1 MAPGMSKSAST
12 QASQSVFPGV
22 NGKIAFHSTRDGN
35 SEIYTMNADG
45 SAQTNTTNNPAN
57 DAAAAWSPDA
67 STIAFYS
74 DRNGNLDIYVMNA
87 DGSGVVNL
95 TNNAASETSPA
106 WSPDGTK
113 IAFISTRDGN
123 QEIYVMNTDGSN
135 PTRLTT
141 TPLVREYPPT
151 WSPDGTRI
159 AFWSDEVGNFQVFV
173 MNADGTNVTRLTQ
186 TTGDAYDPGW
196 SPDNA
201 KLAFWT
207 TGNVWVMNA
216 DGTNPVNLTN
226 GVGDNAEPA
235 YSPDG
240 TSIAF
245 VSNRM
250 GNYGICTMN
259 SDGTG
264 VSCLTTGTDGGPD
277 WARSFYPFAGFYQP
291 VDNPNTVN
299 SVKAGSAVPVKFSL
313 GSDLGL
319 NILKPGSPTSAAYP
333 CGSGPTD
340 VIEQT
345 VTAGNSSLTYDPL
358 ANQYVYVW
366 KTDKKWAG
374 TCRRFELGLN
384 DGSTHTALFSF
395 K

>member
-1 MAPGMSKSAST
+1 MSSTSASL
-12 QASQSVFPGV
+12 SVFPGL
-22 NGKIAFHSTRDGN
+22 NGKIAFQSTRDGN

-45 SAQTNTTNNPAN
+45 SAQTNITNNAAN
-57 DAAAAWSPDA
+57 DAGAVWSPDA
-67 STIAFYS
+67 ITLAFYS
-74 DRNGNLDIYVMNA
+74 DRGGDFDIYAMGA

-123 QEIYVMNTDGSN
+123 QEIYVMNGDGSSQ
-135 PTRLTT
+135 TRLTN
-141 TPLVREYPPT
+141 TPTIREYPPS

-159 AFWSDEVGNFQVFV
+159 AFWSDQVGNFQVYV
-173 MNADGTNVTRLTQ
+173 MNADGSSVTRLTQ
-186 TTGDAYDPGW
+186 TAVDAYDPGW
-196 SPDNA
+196 SPDNS

-207 TGNVWVMNA
+207 LGDVWMMNA
-216 DGTNPVNLTN
+216 DGTSPVNLTN
-226 GVGDNAEPA
+226 GVGTNAEPA

-240 TSIAF
+240 TRIAF
-245 VSNRM
+245 ASNRL
-250 GNYGICTMN
+250 GAYGICTMN

-264 VSCLTTGTDGGPD
+264 VTCLTTGTDGGPD
-277 WARSFYPFAGFYQP
+277 WGRSLYPFTGFYQP
-291 VDNPNTVN
+291 VDNPTTVN
-299 SVKAGSAVPVKFSL
+299 VAKAGSAIPVKFSL
-313 GSDLGL
+313 GSFQGL
-319 NILKPGSPTSAAYP
+319 SILKAGSPTSAAYP

-345 VTAGNSSLTYDPL
+345 VTAGDSGLAYDAV
-358 ANQYVYVW
+358 ANQYIYVW

-374 TCRRFELGLN
+374 TCRVFELGLI